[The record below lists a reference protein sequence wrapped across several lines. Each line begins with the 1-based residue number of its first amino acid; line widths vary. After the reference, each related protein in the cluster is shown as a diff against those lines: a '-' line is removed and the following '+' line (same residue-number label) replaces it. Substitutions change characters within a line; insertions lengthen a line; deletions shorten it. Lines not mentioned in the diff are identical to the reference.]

1 MTTPWWQVLRLRPEV
16 GASAGNI
23 DDVQMSLFR
32 AVYADP
38 PAPYGDPAYYG
49 AITYP
54 TTTLAGLIGRI
65 AVRLGGG
72 DRYTSVRALYHLDQG
87 MGGGKSHGLIGLYH
101 MAHSTDVFKST
112 DIGKMAWA
120 DAKARLGGVEPDLKN
135 THVAVLSADRMTPFA
150 PDNRPEV
157 DGPARTLWERFLW
170 RLVDRDYK
178 LFTRFQSRWD
188 QEGITEALASLN
200 RPVLILMDEIMD
212 YVRQLDDARY
222 ENERNAELAFLKAL
236 FDAVNDVPHVAMVVV
251 MISTERDRAV
261 YGPLAQRLR
270 EELQANMVRNG
281 ASMAVTE
288 ASDFSQILR
297 RRLFETSAPDN
308 VTTAAASAFIGT
320 SAPWK
325 VVLQRVPGADA
336 ASFPAAV
343 ARAYPFHPDLLRLI
357 ETEWATLAGYQ
368 RVRSTVTLFAQTAYT
383 WVERASQ
390 GEWVPFLIGP
400 GDLPLENGGV
410 REALLGSG
418 IIESDTTVAN
428 YRQVIATDIVGE
440 GGKGGVAAGMDQ
452 AYASTDPWHKLNP
465 RAAQRMATALL
476 LYSLAPRA
484 GGKLGAT
491 EAEIKAASF
500 VPDASYAA
508 TDAETVFNGLKD
520 TDTGLGALD
529 VMAGLGGQPAR
540 YQLTTRQ
547 TLQMLFRVQ
556 RAAVTERD
564 RDVQIAAVAERS
576 MSSGP
581 GFSKARFIRDDRD
594 AQGNARADREI
605 LADLDESNTTRLA
618 VLDPS
623 RWTLLNGR
631 DDETRRVVVMAF
643 GVGPGALAVTHAASL
658 VIACVNT
665 QRRNQARLRAADFLA
680 WTRVGRVQV
689 VADDA
694 ALLAQANTE
703 INGAKAALERDV
715 KRAFQHYAYLVRD
728 ADNKLE
734 VRSAKFDED
743 SKTSL
748 SGAQVW
754 DQLVGSGRAVTPN
767 GLMMGGLMLA
777 LRDELPLSLSEV
789 TARFWTNPRMP
800 MLSGVEELRHALFS
814 ALTAGR
820 LELVNADAQ
829 VAPPPEQAR
838 DLPIGTA
845 TITVRLPA
853 PKEKEEEGEIKPE
866 QGGEPAG
873 GSGGGLFGNAPPSS
887 SGGPAG
893 IGTSIAR
900 ASLWTKI
907 QADLSDEGRRENVV
921 TLLRR
926 LASIADDGDLETF
939 AMTIEIIGDK
949 ERLNEAIGIAMRVE
963 GTQRRLEDLPD

>member
-1 MTTPWWQVLRLRPEV
+1 MITPWWQALSLRPEV

-23 DDVQMSLFR
+23 DDVQMSLYR
-32 AVYADP
+32 AVYANP
-38 PAPYGDPAYYG
+38 PAPYSDPAYYG

-54 TTTLAGLIGRI
+54 TATLAGLMARI
-65 AVRLGGG
+65 MVRLGGR
-72 DRYTSVRALYHLDQG
+72 DRYTSARALYHLDQG

-101 MAHSTDVFKST
+101 MAHRPAIFKAT
-112 DIGKMAWA
+112 DIGKAVWS
-120 DAKARLGGVEPDLKN
+120 DAKARLDGAEPDLLN
-135 THVAVLSADRMTPFA
+135 AHVVVLSADHMTPFA
-150 PDNRPEV
+150 PDTRPDM

-170 RLVDRDYK
+170 RLVDRDYN
-178 LFTRFQSRWD
+178 LFTRFQPRWD

-212 YVRQLDDARY
+212 YVRQLDDVRY

-281 ASMAVTE
+281 ASTAVTE
-288 ASDFSQILR
+288 ASDFSQIIR
-297 RRLFETSAPDN
+297 RRLFDAPPPDN
-308 VTTAAASAFIGT
+308 VTMATAAMFT
-320 SAPWK
+320 ETTAPWK
-325 VVLQRVPGADA
+325 AVLQRVPAADA
-336 ASFPAAV
+336 ASFPTAM
-343 ARAYPFHPDLLRLI
+343 ARAYPFHPDLLRLV
-357 ETEWATLAGYQ
+357 ETEWAALAGYQ

-383 WVERASQ
+383 WADRAKR
-390 GEWVPFLIGP
+390 GEWAPLLIGP
-400 GDLPLENGGV
+400 GDLPLENSGV

-418 IIESDTTVAN
+418 IIESETTVAN
-428 YRQVIATDIVGE
+428 YRQVIATDVVGE
-440 GGKGGVAAGMDQ
+440 GGAGGVAAGMDEG
-452 AYASTDPWHKLNP
+452 YGKTDAWHSANP

-491 EAEIKAASF
+491 EAEIKASSF
-500 VPDASYAA
+500 VPNPAYAA
-508 TDAETVFNGLKD
+508 TDAETVFNDLRD
-520 TDTGLGALD
+520 TDAGLGALD

-556 RAAVTERD
+556 RAAITEPD
-564 RDVQIAAVAERS
+564 RDAQIAAVAERTA
-576 MSSGP
+576 SSGP
-581 GFSKARFIRDDRD
+581 GFSKERFIRDERD
-594 AQGNARADREI
+594 AQGQPRADRDI
-605 LADLDESNTTRLA
+605 LADLDESNATRLV

-631 DDETRRVVVMAF
+631 DDETRKAITMAF
-643 GVGPGALAVTHAASL
+643 GVGPGALPVTHAASL
-658 VIACVNT
+658 VVACVNT

-680 WTRVGRVQV
+680 WTRVGRVQI

-703 INGAKAALERDV
+703 INGAKAALEREV

-734 VRSAKFDED
+734 VRFAKFDED
-743 SKTSL
+743 SKTAL

-754 DQLVGSGRAVTPN
+754 DQLVGSGRAVTPD
-767 GLMMGGLMLA
+767 GLTVRGLMLA

-800 MLSGVEELRHALFS
+800 MLSGVEELRRALFG
-814 ALTAGR
+814 ALTAGQ
-820 LELVNADAQ
+820 LELVNADGQ
-829 VAPPPEQAR
+829 VAPSPEQAR

-853 PKEKEEEGEIKPE
+853 PKEEGEIEPE
-866 QGGEPAG
+866 QKSAPAG
-873 GSGGGLFGNAPPSS
+873 VPGGGLFGNAPSS
-887 SGGPAG
+887 SPGGAPAG
-893 IGTSIAR
+893 PSTLPAR
-900 ASLWTKI
+900 ASLWMKV
-907 QADLSDEGRRENVV
+907 QADLSDEGRRDNVV
-921 TLLRR
+921 ALLRR
-926 LASIADDGDLETF
+926 LANIADDGDLETST
-939 AMTIEIIGDK
+939 MTLEMIGDK
-949 ERLNEAIGIAMRVE
+949 GRLNEAIEIATRIA
-963 GTQRRLEDLPD
+963 GTQRRLEDLPE